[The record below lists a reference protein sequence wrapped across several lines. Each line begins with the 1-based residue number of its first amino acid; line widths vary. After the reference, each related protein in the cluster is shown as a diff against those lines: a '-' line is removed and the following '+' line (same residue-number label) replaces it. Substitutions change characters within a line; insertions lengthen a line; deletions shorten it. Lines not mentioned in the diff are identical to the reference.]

1 MCSVCRKGVSPMTV
15 AHQIRHTVRFA
26 VPPRAIYGAL
36 MDSRQHRAFT
46 GAPAKIT
53 ESGCWVIW
61 KANEQPFPGLPM
73 RRPYEGQDGNRC
85 SVRWGPG
92 NPRLEFFKA
101 MTTWATRST
110 ASVREIVPSSVG
122 LG

>member
-1 MCSVCRKGVSPMTV
+1 LKTERQDDVAKDTFERPILIVRNIVLNSPSQTP
-15 AHQIRHTVRFA
+15 APAPDPWFYQ
-26 VPPRAIYGAL
+26 GARL
-36 MDSRQHRAFT
+36 AGQFYVVNVG

-101 MTTWATRST
+101 MTT
-110 ASVREIVPSSVG
+110 
-122 LG
+122 